1 MLLNKKVYG
10 KRFRG
15 GGKHIYFL
23 HDLSYNCIK
32 EITMHALKAWTP
44 FFSEMK
50 QHPN

>member
-15 GGKHIYFL
+15 CKHIYFL
-23 HDLSYNCIK
+23 HNLSYNCIK
-32 EITMHALKAWTP
+32 EITMHAPKAWTP

-50 QHPN
+50 QDPN